1 MTVPA
6 WVHYAEVPPEPD
18 CEHPERAQAY
28 LPMGDGRPMLRICQ
42 PFLGGCGGWWNEYR
56 PVMEAK
62 PGASGCY
69 SWSLL
74 FLLVL
79 TPLIAVACGVA
90 VAALLRWR
98 NR

>member
-18 CEHPERAQAY
+18 P
-28 LPMGDGRPMLRICQ
+28 D
-42 PFLGGCGGWWNEYR
+42 
-56 PVMEAK
+56 PVT
-62 PGASGCY
+62 GASGCY

-90 VAALLRWR
+90 VLLIRR
-98 NR
+98 RENA